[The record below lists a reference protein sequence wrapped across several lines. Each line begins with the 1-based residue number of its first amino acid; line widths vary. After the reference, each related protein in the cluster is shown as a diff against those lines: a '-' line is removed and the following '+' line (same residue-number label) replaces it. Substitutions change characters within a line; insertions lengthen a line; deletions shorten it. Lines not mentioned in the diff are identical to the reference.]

1 MMKAAERAPTRYAAP
16 DSIEL
21 RLREGGNRQS
31 AIRAQIGAVR
41 LISKI
46 GKYDIVREIG
56 RGGMGIV
63 YEARD
68 SSIGRPVAIKVITTF
83 YAEDTDLLKR
93 FRQEAQATGK
103 LQHKNIVTV
112 HDYGEVEG
120 APYLVMEYLDGEGLD
135 KIIAQK
141 RNQDLIVL
149 LGYVTQVCEA
159 LSYAHQRDLIHRDV
173 KPANVVIL
181 QNGDIKLVD
190 FGIARVAN
198 EALSRPGQV
207 IGTMY
212 YLSPERV
219 NGAEPDHRI
228 DIWATGILLF
238 EALTGCLPFKSKD
251 TVSTLYSIVKDPV
264 PNLSKFL
271 AQYPAELDVIL
282 NRCLAKETS
291 ERYQS
296 ADELR
301 WELLRVIDA
310 LVEDRTKDFLASA
323 EELCKQHQWE
333 SARESVHQA
342 LAISRQ
348 HPKALELRWRIQ
360 RAMEQEARELRA
372 RELEEQGQALAAA
385 GDLSG
390 ALQVLDEALQ
400 WDKSRVELQA
410 ERNRISL
417 ELERQQRIV
426 ELMGAAAKARES
438 GQLEQALGEV
448 EKALEVDAEH
458 AEAQRLKQEIVQ
470 RIEEEQL
477 RARLEHLSS
486 AARTRMAIGDY
497 AAALAML
504 AEAGALAQERQRRAL
519 QEHIAAVEE
528 AMHAMEHAQACER
541 ARQGL
546 KQFPDNAELEQLL
559 RVAEERH
566 RAEEHRQQVRASV
579 ARAQK
584 LLTTGEVE
592 AALEELRRTAATE
605 PDEALSSMM
614 SLVEG
619 EIGRKAEEKLRAES
633 LQQAQGELRG
643 KRYDQAIATLKSAL
657 EKIKSSDLEALL
669 QFAEREKSS
678 QLRAQA
684 VREASVYAQALLKQ
698 SRYEE
703 SLSYLDEKLKDIP
716 SDELKSLHTESL
728 RLLEQHKADV
738 NKSVTKIRALL
749 NQAIFSEALRVA
761 EKAPKSYRAVP
772 EFSACLREAQE
783 HHSQLG
789 AALER
794 LKFTE
799 HSLARAGDFP
809 ALAAGRAGIEDVDV
823 DVQRSPEWVV
833 RSQNWKGIYFKKLCE
848 LINKSLDSANLLLR
862 GASES
867 DLAQASDILSDPQ
880 LEAGI
885 ASISDTEAGRDF
897 ARTYSGLRQRLQNCL
912 IAYQTTSIGD
922 TIDREKGLERLKR
935 LERDSEQEVDVA
947 KLLDLSQRA
956 TEIAK
961 SHPTDEDIQRLATSV
976 LRNVTN
982 RTTQLSMSNSSVLTP
997 PPIDIAGSK
1006 AKLEAEARETEALTA
1021 QTPVFIPPSVS
1032 SPMPPVFEP
1041 EVPRSSSRWRK
1052 GYILAGVAALAIAG
1066 LAAVVLSRTLA
1077 NRGDVLVTF
1086 TKNPPDSVLKVD
1098 GRPTPNCTSPCNV
1111 SLSAGHHTLTLEKE
1125 GFQSLSSDVTVSRS
1139 GPATSRRIP
1148 LSLAPIAAAIP
1159 AAVPAPVA
1167 APQSVAATL
1176 AITGAIYG
1184 AKLLLDGHDVGDLS
1198 SGQYRFDRLPT
1209 GSHTISLA
1217 EKNGLLDLPITV
1229 SPDGAVHLNGA
1240 NGMEDHLVLA
1250 VSRAGGKLTVLC
1262 RCKGA
1267 EVMIDG
1273 RAVRP
1278 ISANTYH
1285 FTERGKAGS
1294 ELTLIL
1300 PAEKRSLKV
1309 GGPNAAQL
1317 TVVLGN
1323 PPQPSPKANAQLEAK
1338 ASSQPASINAPAT
1351 ETKRIAPNPEAPPKI
1366 TIQPTANPT
1375 LPNVSTVT
1383 SPALLDPAAVEWNSI
1398 KSTHDTPA
1406 LERFR
1411 AKYPSS
1417 PLAKSAADR
1426 IENLAWE
1433 SIRNSQNPSD
1443 FQRFVKE
1450 HPESV
1455 HVSEANGTIASLN
1468 AKANAPQQDDRAQVM
1483 QVLDAYKVAF
1493 EAKDLNKL
1501 AAVWPGVPR
1510 NQLQTTFQHAKAIRV
1525 SISPEAPKI
1534 NGDSASVVCKQSV
1547 QILSQGQETPIKTTV
1562 LFNLKKTQ
1570 GKWAIDSIR

>member
-1 MMKAAERAPTRYAAP
+1 
-16 DSIEL
+16 
-21 RLREGGNRQS
+21 
-31 AIRAQIGAVR
+31 
-41 LISKI
+41 
-46 GKYDIVREIG
+46 
-56 RGGMGIV
+56 MGIV

-112 HDYGEVEG
+112 HDYGEVDG

-135 KIIAQK
+135 KLIAQK

-264 PNLSKFL
+264 PSLSKFL

-282 NRCLAKETS
+282 NRCLAKQTS

-360 RAMEQEARELRA
+360 RAMEQEAREQRA

-400 WDKSRVELQA
+400 LDKSRVEVQA

-417 ELERQQRIV
+417 QLERQQRIV
-426 ELMGAAAKARES
+426 ALMGAAAKARES

-458 AEAQRLKQEIVQ
+458 AEAKRLKQEIVQ
-470 RIEEEQL
+470 GLAEEQR

-497 AAALAML
+497 EAALEML
-504 AEAGALAQERQRRAL
+504 AEAGALAPESEEVRRLTVAAQTAQEQERQRRAL
-519 QEHIAAVEE
+519 QGHIAAVEE
-528 AMHAMEHAQACER
+528 AMHALEHGQACER

-546 KQFPDNAELEQLL
+546 QQFPDNAELEQLL
-559 RVAEERH
+559 RVAEERR

-579 ARAQK
+579 ARAQQ
-584 LLTTGEVE
+584 LLTTGEAE

-619 EIGRKAEEKLRAES
+619 EIGRKAEEKLRTES
-633 LQQAQGELRG
+633 LQQAQSELRG
-643 KRYDQAIATLKSAL
+643 KRYDQAIVILKSAL

-669 QFAEREKSS
+669 QFAEREKSA
-678 QLRAQA
+678 QLRAHT
-684 VREASVYAQALLKQ
+684 VREASEYAQTLLKQ

-703 SLSYLDEKLKDIP
+703 TLTYLDEKLKEIP
-716 SDELKSLHTESL
+716 SDELTSLRTESL
-728 RLLEQHKADV
+728 RLIEQHKAEV
-738 NKSVTKIRALL
+738 NKCVTKIRALL
-749 NQAIFSEALRVA
+749 DQAIFSEALRVA

-772 EFSACLREAQE
+772 EFRACLKEAQE
-783 HHSQLG
+783 RHDQLC

-794 LKFTE
+794 LKLAE
-799 HSLARAGDFP
+799 QSMARADDFP
-809 ALAAGRAGIEDVDV
+809 ALAASRASIEDADA

-833 RSQNWKGIYFKKLCE
+833 RSQNWKGIYFKRLCE
-848 LINKSLDSANLLLR
+848 LISKSLDSANLLLR
-862 GASES
+862 AASES
-867 DLAQASDILSDPQ
+867 HLAQASGILSDP
-880 LEAGI
+880 LLDAAI
-885 ASISDTEAGRDF
+885 ASILDTEAGRDF
-897 ARTYSGLRQRLQNCL
+897 GRTYSGLRQRLQNSL
-912 IAYQTTSIGD
+912 IAYQTTSTGG

-961 SHPTDEDIQRLATSV
+961 SHPTDEDIQRVATSV
-976 LRNVTN
+976 LRNVTS
-982 RTTQLSMSNSSVLTP
+982 RTTQLSMSSSSVLTP

-1006 AKLEAEARETEALTA
+1006 AKFEAESRETEALTA
-1021 QTPVFIPPSVS
+1021 QASVLIPPSVS
-1032 SPMPPVFEP
+1032 SPVPSVFEP

-1052 GYILAGVAALAIAG
+1052 GYILAGVAALIIAG
-1066 LAAVVLSRTLA
+1066 FAAVVIGRNLVNHA
-1077 NRGDVLVTF
+1077 DILVTF
-1086 TKNPPDSVLKVD
+1086 DKNPPDSSLKVD

-1125 GFQSLSSDVTVSRS
+1125 GFQTLSSDVTVSRS
-1139 GPATSRRIP
+1139 DSAASRRIP
-1148 LSLAPIAAAIP
+1148 LSLTPIAAAIP
-1159 AAVPAPVA
+1159 AAVPATVA

-1176 AITGAIYG
+1176 AITGAVYG
-1184 AKLLLDGHDVGDLS
+1184 AKLLLDGQDVSDLS

-1217 EKNGLLDLPITV
+1217 EKNGLLNLPITV
-1229 SPDGAVHLNGA
+1229 SPDGVVHLNGA
-1240 NGMEDHLVLA
+1240 DGMEDHLVLA
-1250 VSRAGGKLTVLC
+1250 VSRAGSQLTLLC

-1273 RAVRP
+1273 RTVRP
-1278 ISANTYH
+1278 VSANTYH

-1323 PPQPSPKANAQLEAK
+1323 PPQPSPKANPQLEAK
-1338 ASSQPASINAPAT
+1338 ASSQPGSIPPPT
-1351 ETKRIAPNPEAPPKI
+1351 ETKRIVQSPEAPPQI
-1366 TIQPTANPT
+1366 TTQPAANPT

-1398 KSTHDTPA
+1398 KSTHDTTT

-1417 PLAKSAADR
+1417 PLARAAADR

-1433 SIRNSQNPSD
+1433 SIRNSQNPGD

-1450 HPESV
+1450 HPESM

-1468 AKANAPQQDDRAQVM
+1468 AKANAPRQDDRAQVM
-1483 QVLDAYKVAF
+1483 QVLDTYKAAF

-1510 NQLQTTFQHAKAIRV
+1510 NQLQTTFQHAKAIRM
-1525 SISPEAPKI
+1525 SISPEAPNI